1 MLDDLRNSAGSSF
14 YEEDP
19 LDTKPEKPER
29 RRTGETRTAAK
40 QRGKLFGYDRPAAFY
55 HLFIPVLNGGHIG
68 NFYPHRFSKGFAA
81 NLIFC
86 D

>member
-29 RRTGETRTAAK
+29 TRTHGEFLGMTAM
-40 QRGKLFGYDRPAAFY
+40 QRFIIAFALFLMIAILGIF
-55 HLFIPVLNGGHIG
+55 VLIV
-68 NFYPHRFSKGFAA
+68 FQKVSLP
-81 NLIFC
+81 I
-86 D
+86 

>member
-29 RRTGETRTAAK
+29 IRPHGEFLGMTAP
-40 QRGKLFGYDRPAAFY
+40 QRFIIAFFLFLMIAILGVF
-55 HLFIPVLNGGHIG
+55 VLIV
-68 NFYPHRFSKGFAA
+68 FQKVSLP
-81 NLIFC
+81 I
-86 D
+86 

>member
-29 RRTGETRTAAK
+29 RRNSG
-40 QRGKLFGYDRPAAFY
+40 
-55 HLFIPVLNGGHIG
+55 G
-68 NFYPHRFSKGFAA
+68 NFLGMTAPQRFIISLFLFLMVAILGIFI
-81 NLIFC
+81 LIVFQKVSLPI
-86 D
+86 

>member
-29 RRTGETRTAAK
+29 TRTNGEFLGMTAM
-40 QRGKLFGYDRPAAFY
+40 QRFIIAFALFLMIAILGI
-55 HLFIPVLNGGHIG
+55 FI
-68 NFYPHRFSKGFAA
+68 
-81 NLIFC
+81 LIVFQKVSLPI
-86 D
+86 

>member
-29 RRTGETRTAAK
+29 ARTHGEFLGMTAM
-40 QRGKLFGYDRPAAFY
+40 QRFIIAFALFLMIAILGIF
-55 HLFIPVLNGGHIG
+55 VLIV
-68 NFYPHRFSKGFAA
+68 FQKVSLP
-81 NLIFC
+81 I
-86 D
+86 